1 VAKLEN
7 AKKEQ
12 DYLIDGLQETL
23 KQLHQQLQLYEAQHA
38 AQQVCRS
45 SSSMDPTHVAC
56 CSRARERAKPRWNS
70 GLSTTF
76 LRTPSPLRFCSRA
89 RLFTCRGSMLH
100 EDSMMRKRQGQSV
113 SYHLVV
119 TAFGLTAGSTVSF
132 RFVFRR
138 RRTQPGQL

>member
-45 SSSMDPTHVAC
+45 SSSMVPTHVAC
-56 CSRARERAKPRWNS
+56 CSRARERAKAALEQWAFD
-70 GLSTTF
+70 TF
-76 LRTPSPLRFCSRA
+76 LRIPAAFLFTRPSLSRA
-89 RLFTCRGSMLH
+89 EGPCCTR
-100 EDSMMRKRQGQSV
+100 
-113 SYHLVV
+113 
-119 TAFGLTAGSTVSF
+119 TV
-132 RFVFRR
+132 
-138 RRTQPGQL
+138 